1 MELLCQG
8 LPLPSTTRFIY
19 FKLHKIKL
27 KAEHTLNVNVWKV
40 QKFPTKLSLLDH
52 LLLQGWDQSEQLQQA
67 NIGQR
72 RTRFNPWLLQGW
84 HHQQANIEP
93 RRTRFARR
101 RGKRSGKLT
110 MTRIGKRTSSQDSLQ
125 GIRFGLFLDSLG
137 DNGKTGILLERTDG
151 PAADEEGRHWVFLKR
166 GRHGSLLARTRTG
179 RSQKKAHRYI
189 TEQIS
194 D

>member
-8 LPLPSTTRFIY
+8 LPLPSTMRFIY

-27 KAEHTLNVNVWKV
+27 KAEHTLNVNVWEV

-84 HHQQANIEP
+84 HHQQADIEP

-125 GIRFGLFLDSLG
+125 GIRFGLFLN
-137 DNGKTGILLERTDG
+137 NGNSGAGLLLERTYK
-151 PAADEEGRHWVFLKR
+151 AADEEGRHWVFLKR
-166 GRHGSLLARTRTG
+166 GRHGGLMGRTRTG
-179 RSQKKAHRYI
+179 RSQQKAYQYI
-189 TEQIS
+189 TEKIS